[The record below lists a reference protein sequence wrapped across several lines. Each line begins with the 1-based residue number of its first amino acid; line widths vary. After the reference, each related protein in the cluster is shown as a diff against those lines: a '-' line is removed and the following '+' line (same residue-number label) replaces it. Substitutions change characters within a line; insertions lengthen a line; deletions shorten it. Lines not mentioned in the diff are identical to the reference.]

1 MAKDAR
7 TENVATAAQA
17 RLAAKAAE
25 ACPTRLGPT
34 LLSAVV
40 DEKGNLIRGRYA
52 VSASPGDVAVGSYVV
67 KFDRNVRCGAYVGS
81 VGLPG
86 SSGIAQAGTVTV
98 VGRSGDPNAV
108 YIAMYDENGNRV
120 NRPFHLVV
128 ACPESL

>member
-1 MAKDAR
+1 MTKAR
-7 TENVATAAQA
+7 QTENVSTEEAA
-17 RLAAKAAE
+17 RRAAEAAE

-40 DEKGNLIRGRYA
+40 DESGNLIRGRHA
-52 VSASPGDVAVGSYVV
+52 VGASRGDVPVGSYIVNFERDV
-67 KFDRNVRCGAYVGS
+67 TCGAYVGS

-86 SSGIAQAGTVTV
+86 SSGIAQDGTVTV
-98 VGRSGDPNAV
+98 VGRAGDPNAV

-120 NRPFHLVV
+120 DRPFHLVV